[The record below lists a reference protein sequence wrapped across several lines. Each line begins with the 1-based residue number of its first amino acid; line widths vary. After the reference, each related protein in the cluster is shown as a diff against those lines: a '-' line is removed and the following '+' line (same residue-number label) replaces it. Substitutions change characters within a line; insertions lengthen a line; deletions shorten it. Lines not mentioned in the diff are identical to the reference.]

1 MSQIFDDKAVKFP
14 KLSFLINLMIKQT
27 TFTRIGYLDGLRGM
41 AALWVMVGHILAVYG
56 KFPPIVSWT
65 SLAVDIFI
73 LLSGFLMLHQVTARE
88 IHEPL
93 DRPQTW
99 LIFWLRRFFRLAPL
113 YYTMLVVAVLCEQYQ
128 NGFDG
133 SFHYISWEPVPAAN
147 DQLGLHII
155 SHITFLFGLSP
166 EFARS
171 TWLPDWSISLEM
183 QFYLLFPFLALL
195 GRSIGWLTVAGITC
209 AACLLGDYLF
219 SSFLHQFTLPSILLL
234 KINIFMGGML
244 IAAASQ
250 KPNSQFIYL
259 FAAMSLML
267 LPTWGSA
274 GMKLDFG
281 RALICLGFGILA
293 FGQQIK
299 APSPIRWA
307 ISQVSRTLGTWPF
320 VVLADLS
327 YGVYLIHFPI
337 VLAWGRLTASE
348 APLSNLHNPLAALI
362 VIPMVAYA
370 LAWVARHAV
379 ELPGIEFGRRIIRK
393 YRNLPPAEVY

>member
-1 MSQIFDDKAVKFP
+1 
-14 KLSFLINLMIKQT
+14 
-27 TFTRIGYLDGLRGM
+27 
-41 AALWVMVGHILAVYG
+41 
-56 KFPPIVSWT
+56 
-65 SLAVDIFI
+65 
-73 LLSGFLMLHQVTARE
+73 MLHQVTARE

-99 LIFWLRRFFRLAPL
+99 LMFLAEKVLPTRLAPL
-113 YYTMLVVAVLCEQYQ
+113 YYTMLVIAVLCEQYQ

-133 SFHYISWEPVPAAN
+133 SFHYITWESVRTAN

-183 QFYLLFPFLALL
+183 QFYVLFPFLALL
-195 GRSIGWLTVAGITC
+195 GRSIGWLTLAGIIC

-219 SSFLHQFTLPSILLL
+219 PSFLHQFTIPSILLL

-244 IAAASQ
+244 IAAGSQ

-259 FAAMSLML
+259 FAAMGLML
-267 LPTWGSA
+267 LPIWGSA
-274 GMKLDFG
+274 GIKLDFA

-293 FGQQIK
+293 FGEQIK

-307 ISQVSRTLGTWPF
+307 ISQVSKALGTRPF

-337 VLAWGRLTASE
+337 IVAWSRLTAPE
-348 APLSNLHNPLAALI
+348 APLSNLSTTWSPL
-362 VIPMVAYA
+362 
-370 LAWVARHAV
+370 
-379 ELPGIEFGRRIIRK
+379 
-393 YRNLPPAEVY
+393 

>member
-1 MSQIFDDKAVKFP
+1 
-14 KLSFLINLMIKQT
+14 MIKQT
-27 TFTRIGYLDGLRGM
+27 TFTHIGYLDGLRGI
-41 AALWVMVGHILAVYG
+41 AALWVMVGHILAVYW
-56 KFPPIVSWT
+56 KFPPILSWT

-73 LLSGFLMLHQVTARE
+73 LLSGFLMLHQATARE
-88 IHEPL
+88 IHEPF

-147 DQLGLHII
+147 DQLGLHIF
-155 SHITFLFGLSP
+155 SHITFLFGLFP

-171 TWLPDWSISLEM
+171 TSLPDWSISLEM
-183 QFYLLFPFLALL
+183 QFYLLFPFLTLL
-195 GRSIGWLTVAGITC
+195 GRGIGWLTVAGIVC

-250 KPNSQFIYL
+250 KPNFRFIYL
-259 FAAMSLML
+259 FAAMGLML
-267 LPTWGSA
+267 LPIWGSA

-281 RALICLGFGILA
+281 RAFICLGLGLLA
-293 FGQQIK
+293 FGEQIK

-337 VLAWGRLTASE
+337 ILAWGRLTAPE
-348 APLSNLHNPLAALI
+348 AAMSNLHNPLAALI
-362 VIPMVAYA
+362 IIPMVAYG
-370 LAWVARHAV
+370 LAWVARQAV
-379 ELPGIEFGRRIIRK
+379 ELPGIEFGRRIVRK
-393 YRNLPPAEVY
+393 YRNLQAAEVY

>member
-1 MSQIFDDKAVKFP
+1 MSYIFDDKAVKFP
-14 KLSFLINLMIKQT
+14 KLSSLISLMIKQT
-27 TFTRIGYLDGLRGM
+27 TFTHIGYLDGLRGT
-41 AALWVMVGHILAVYG
+41 AALWVMVGHILALYG

-113 YYTMLVVAVLCEQYQ
+113 YYTMLVIAVLCEQYQ

-133 SFHYISWEPVPAAN
+133 SFHSSNWESGRTAN

-195 GRSIGWLTVAGITC
+195 GRSIGWLTVVGITC

-259 FAAMSLML
+259 FAAMGLML
-267 LPTWGSA
+267 LPIWGSA

-281 RALICLGFGILA
+281 RALICLGFWILV

-299 APSPIRWA
+299 TPSPIRWA
-307 ISQVSRTLGTWPF
+307 ISQVSRILGTWPF

-337 VLAWGRLTASE
+337 ILAWGRLTASE

-393 YRNLPPAEVY
+393 YRNLQPAEVY

>member
-1 MSQIFDDKAVKFP
+1 MTAFAE
-14 KLSFLINLMIKQT
+14 
-27 TFTRIGYLDGLRGM
+27 
-41 AALWVMVGHILAVYG
+41 VGHILAEYW

-73 LLSGFLMLHQVTARE
+73 LLSGFLMLHQATARE
-88 IHEPL
+88 IHEPF

-155 SHITFLFGLSP
+155 SHITFLFGLFP

-171 TWLPDWSISLEM
+171 TSLPDWSISLEM
-183 QFYLLFPFLALL
+183 QFYLLFPFLTLL
-195 GRSIGWLTVAGITC
+195 GRGIGWLTAAGIVC

-250 KPNSQFIYL
+250 KPNFRFLYL
-259 FAAMSLML
+259 FAAIGLML
-267 LPTWGSA
+267 LPIWGSA

-281 RALICLGFGILA
+281 RAFICLGLGLLA
-293 FGQQIK
+293 FGEQIK

-337 VLAWGRLTASE
+337 ILAWGRLTAPE
-348 APLSNLHNPLAALI
+348 AALSNLHSPLAALI

-370 LAWVARHAV
+370 LAWVARQAV
-379 ELPGIEFGRRIIRK
+379 ELPGIEFGRRIVRK
-393 YRNLPPAEVY
+393 YRNLQAAEVY

>member
-1 MSQIFDDKAVKFP
+1 MSQIFDDKAVKSP
-14 KLSFLINLMIKQT
+14 KLSFLINLMLKRT
-27 TFTRIGYLDGLRGM
+27 TFTHIGYLDGLRGM

-56 KFPPIVSWT
+56 TFPPIVSWT
-65 SLAVDIFI
+65 SLAVDIFM

-113 YYTMLVVAVLCEQYQ
+113 YYTMLFIAVLCEQYQ

-133 SFHYISWEPVPAAN
+133 SFHSSNWGAGYTAN
-147 DQLGLHII
+147 DQLGLHIV

-195 GRSIGWLTVAGITC
+195 GRSIGWLTVVGITC

-234 KINIFMGGML
+234 KINVFMGGML
-244 IAAASQ
+244 IAAAFQ
-250 KPNSQFIYL
+250 KPNSRFIYL
-259 FAAMSLML
+259 FAAMGLML
-267 LPTWGSA
+267 LPIWESG
-274 GMKLDFG
+274 GMKIHFG
-281 RALICLGFGILA
+281 RALICLGFCTLA

-299 APSPIRWA
+299 TPSPIRGA

-337 VLAWGRLTASE
+337 ILAWSRLTASE
-348 APLSNLHNPLAALI
+348 APRSNLHNTLAALI

-379 ELPGIEFGRRIIRK
+379 ELPGIEFGRRVIRK
-393 YRNLPPAEVY
+393 YRNLEPAEVY

>member
-1 MSQIFDDKAVKFP
+1 
-14 KLSFLINLMIKQT
+14 
-27 TFTRIGYLDGLRGM
+27 
-41 AALWVMVGHILAVYG
+41 
-56 KFPPIVSWT
+56 
-65 SLAVDIFI
+65 
-73 LLSGFLMLHQVTARE
+73 
-88 IHEPL
+88 
-93 DRPQTW
+93 
-99 LIFWLRRFFRLAPL
+99 
-113 YYTMLVVAVLCEQYQ
+113 MLVIAVLCEQYQ

-133 SFHYISWEPVPAAN
+133 SFHYISWEPVRTAN

-234 KINIFMGGML
+234 KISIFMGGML

-370 LAWVARHAV
+370 LAWVARHAI

-393 YRNLPPAEVY
+393 YRNLQPAEVY

>member
-1 MSQIFDDKAVKFP
+1 
-14 KLSFLINLMIKQT
+14 
-27 TFTRIGYLDGLRGM
+27 
-41 AALWVMVGHILAVYG
+41 
-56 KFPPIVSWT
+56 
-65 SLAVDIFI
+65 
-73 LLSGFLMLHQVTARE
+73 
-88 IHEPL
+88 
-93 DRPQTW
+93 
-99 LIFWLRRFFRLAPL
+99 
-113 YYTMLVVAVLCEQYQ
+113 MLVVAVLCEQYQ

-155 SHITFLFGLSP
+155 SHITFLFGLFP

-171 TWLPDWSISLEM
+171 TSLPDWSISLEM
-183 QFYLLFPFLALL
+183 QFYLLFPFLTLL
-195 GRSIGWLTVAGITC
+195 GRGIGWLTAAGIVC

-250 KPNSQFIYL
+250 KPNFRFIYL
-259 FAAMSLML
+259 FAAMGLML
-267 LPTWGSA
+267 LPIWGSA

-281 RALICLGFGILA
+281 RAFICLGLGLLA
-293 FGQQIK
+293 FGEQIK

-327 YGVYLIHFPI
+327 YGVYLIHFLI
-337 VLAWGRLTASE
+337 ILAWGRLTAPE
-348 APLSNLHNPLAALI
+348 AALSNLHSPLAALI

-370 LAWVARHAV
+370 LAWVARQAV
-379 ELPGIEFGRRIIRK
+379 ELPGIEFGRRIVRK
-393 YRNLPPAEVY
+393 YRNLQAAEVY

>member
-1 MSQIFDDKAVKFP
+1 MSHIFGDKAAEFP

-27 TFTRIGYLDGLRGM
+27 TFTHIGYLDGLRGM
-41 AALWVMVGHILAVYG
+41 AALWVMVGHILAMYG
-56 KFPPIVSWT
+56 EFPPIVSWT

-99 LIFWLRRFFRLAPL
+99 LIFWLTRFFRLAPL
-113 YYTMLVVAVLCEQYQ
+113 YYTMLVIAVLCEQYQ

-133 SFHYISWEPVPAAN
+133 SFHFSNWESGSTAN
-147 DQLGLHII
+147 DHLGLHII
-155 SHITFLFGLSP
+155 SHVTFLFGLSP

-195 GRSIGWLTVAGITC
+195 GRSIGWLTVVGITC

-219 SSFLHQFTLPSILLL
+219 SSFLHQFSLPSILLL
-234 KINIFMGGML
+234 KINVFMGGML

-250 KPNSQFIYL
+250 KPNSRFIYG
-259 FAAMSLML
+259 FAAMGLML
-267 LPTWGSA
+267 LPIWGSA
-274 GMKLDFG
+274 GMILDFG
-281 RALICLGFGILA
+281 RALICLGFWILA
-293 FGQQIK
+293 FGQQMK
-299 APSPIRWA
+299 TPSPIRWT
-307 ISQVSRTLGTWPF
+307 ISQVSTTLGSWPF

-327 YGVYLIHFPI
+327 YGLYLIHFPI
-337 VLAWGRLTASE
+337 ILAWGRLTASE

-379 ELPGIEFGRRIIRK
+379 ELPGIEFGRRITRK
-393 YRNLPPAEVY
+393 YRNLQPAQVY

>member
-93 DRPQTW
+93 DRPETW
-99 LIFWLRRFFRLAPL
+99 LIFWLRRFFRIAPL
-113 YYTMLVVAVLCEQYQ
+113 YYTMLVIAVLCEQYQ

-133 SFHYISWEPVPAAN
+133 SFHYISWEPVRTAN

-209 AACLLGDYLF
+209 ATCLLGDYLF

-393 YRNLPPAEVY
+393 YRNLQPAEVY

>member
-1 MSQIFDDKAVKFP
+1 M
-14 KLSFLINLMIKQT
+14 KQT
-27 TFTRIGYLDGLRGM
+27 TFTHIGYLDGLRGL

-56 KFPPIVSWT
+56 EFPPIVSWT

-99 LIFWLRRFFRLAPL
+99 LIFWLTRFFRLAPL
-113 YYTMLVVAVLCEQYQ
+113 YYTMLVIAVLCEQYQ

-133 SFHYISWEPVPAAN
+133 SFHFSNWESGSTAN

-155 SHITFLFGLSP
+155 SHVTFLFGLSP

-195 GRSIGWLTVAGITC
+195 GRSIGWLTVVGITC

-219 SSFLHQFTLPSILLL
+219 SSFLHQFSLPSILLL
-234 KINIFMGGML
+234 KINVFMGGML

-250 KPNSQFIYL
+250 KPNSRFIYL
-259 FAAMSLML
+259 FAATGLML
-267 LPTWGSA
+267 LPIWGSA
-274 GMKLDFG
+274 GMILDFG
-281 RALICLGFGILA
+281 RALICLGFWILA
-293 FGQQIK
+293 FGQQMK
-299 APSPIRWA
+299 TPSPIRWT
-307 ISQVSRTLGTWPF
+307 ISQVSTTLGSWPF

-327 YGVYLIHFPI
+327 YGLYLIHFPI
-337 VLAWGRLTASE
+337 ILAWGRLTASE
-348 APLSNLHNPLAALI
+348 APLGNLRNPLVALI
-362 VIPMVAYA
+362 VIPLVAYA

-379 ELPGIEFGRRIIRK
+379 ELPGIEFGRRITRK
-393 YRNLPPAEVY
+393 YRNLQPAQVY

>member
-1 MSQIFDDKAVKFP
+1 
-14 KLSFLINLMIKQT
+14 
-27 TFTRIGYLDGLRGM
+27 
-41 AALWVMVGHILAVYG
+41 
-56 KFPPIVSWT
+56 VSWT
-65 SLAVDIFI
+65 SLVVDIFI

-99 LIFWLRRFFRLAPL
+99 LIFWLRGFFRLAPL
-113 YYTMLVVAVLCEQYQ
+113 YYTMLVIAVLCEQYQ

-133 SFHYISWEPVPAAN
+133 SFHSSNWESGRTAN

-155 SHITFLFGLSP
+155 SHVTFLFGLSP

-195 GRSIGWLTVAGITC
+195 GRSIGWLTVVGITC
-209 AACLLGDYLF
+209 VACLLGDYLF

-259 FAAMSLML
+259 FAAMGLML
-267 LPTWGSA
+267 LPISGSA

-281 RALICLGFGILA
+281 RALICLGFWILA

-299 APSPIRWA
+299 TPSPIRWA

-337 VLAWGRLTASE
+337 ILAWGRLTASE
-348 APLSNLHNPLAALI
+348 APLNNLHNPLAALI

-393 YRNLPPAEVY
+393 YRNLQPAEVY

>member
-56 KFPPIVSWT
+56 QFPPIVSWT

-99 LIFWLRRFFRLAPL
+99 LMFLAEKVLPTRLAPL
-113 YYTMLVVAVLCEQYQ
+113 YYTMLVIAVLCEQYQ

-133 SFHYISWEPVPAAN
+133 SFHYITWESVRTAN

-171 TWLPDWSISLEM
+171 TSLPDWSISLAM
-183 QFYLLFPFLALL
+183 QFYLLFPFLTLL
-195 GRSIGWLTVAGITC
+195 GRGIGWLTFAGIC
-209 AACLLGDYLF
+209 
-219 SSFLHQFTLPSILLL
+219 
-234 KINIFMGGML
+234 
-244 IAAASQ
+244 
-250 KPNSQFIYL
+250 
-259 FAAMSLML
+259 
-267 LPTWGSA
+267 
-274 GMKLDFG
+274 
-281 RALICLGFGILA
+281 
-293 FGQQIK
+293 
-299 APSPIRWA
+299 
-307 ISQVSRTLGTWPF
+307 WP
-320 VVLADLS
+320 
-327 YGVYLIHFPI
+327 GC
-337 VLAWGRLTASE
+337 
-348 APLSNLHNPLAALI
+348 
-362 VIPMVAYA
+362 
-370 LAWVARHAV
+370 
-379 ELPGIEFGRRIIRK
+379 
-393 YRNLPPAEVY
+393 

>member
-1 MSQIFDDKAVKFP
+1 MSHIFDDKAVKFP
-14 KLSFLINLMIKQT
+14 KLSFLISLMMKQT
-27 TFTRIGYLDGLRGM
+27 TFTHIGYLDGLRGL
-41 AALWVMVGHILAVYG
+41 AALWVMVGHILAMYG
-56 KFPPIVSWT
+56 EFPPIVSWT

-113 YYTMLVVAVLCEQYQ
+113 YYTMLVIAVLCEQYQ

-133 SFHYISWEPVPAAN
+133 SFHFSNWESGSTAN

-195 GRSIGWLTVAGITC
+195 GRSIGWLTVVGITC

-234 KINIFMGGML
+234 KINVFMGGML

-250 KPNSQFIYL
+250 KPNSRFIYL
-259 FAAMSLML
+259 FAATGLML
-267 LPTWGSA
+267 LPIWGSA
-274 GMKLDFG
+274 GMILDFG
-281 RALICLGFGILA
+281 RALICLGFWILA

-299 APSPIRWA
+299 TPSPIRWT
-307 ISQVSRTLGTWPF
+307 ISQVSTTLGSWPF

-327 YGVYLIHFPI
+327 YGLYLIHFPI
-337 VLAWGRLTASE
+337 ILAWGRLTASE

-379 ELPGIEFGRRIIRK
+379 ELPGIEFGRRITRK
-393 YRNLPPAEVY
+393 YRNLQPAQVY

>member
-14 KLSFLINLMIKQT
+14 KLSFWIDLMIKQT
-27 TFTRIGYLDGLRGM
+27 TITHIGYLDGLRGM

-113 YYTMLVVAVLCEQYQ
+113 YYTMLVIAVLCEQYQ

-133 SFHYISWEPVPAAN
+133 SFHSSNWESGRTAN

-155 SHITFLFGLSP
+155 SHVTFLFGLSP

-195 GRSIGWLTVAGITC
+195 GRSIGWLTVVGITC
-209 AACLLGDYLF
+209 VACLLGDYLF

-259 FAAMSLML
+259 FAAMGLML
-267 LPTWGSA
+267 LPISGSA

-281 RALICLGFGILA
+281 RALICLGFWILA

-299 APSPIRWA
+299 TPSPIRWA

-337 VLAWGRLTASE
+337 ILAWGRLTASE
-348 APLSNLHNPLAALI
+348 APLNNLHNPLAALI

-393 YRNLPPAEVY
+393 YRNLQPAEVC

>member
-1 MSQIFDDKAVKFP
+1 
-14 KLSFLINLMIKQT
+14 MIKQT
-27 TFTRIGYLDGLRGM
+27 TFNHIGYLDGLRGM
-41 AALWVMVGHILAVYG
+41 AALWVMVGHILAQYW
-56 KFPPIVSWT
+56 KFPPILSWT

-88 IHEPL
+88 VHEPL
-93 DRPQTW
+93 NRPQTW

-133 SFHYISWEPVPAAN
+133 SFQSSSESVRTAN
-147 DQLGLHII
+147 DQFGLHIV
-155 SHITFLFGLSP
+155 SHLTFLFGLSP
-166 EFARS
+166 ELARS
-171 TWLPDWSISLEM
+171 TPLPDWSISLEM
-183 QFYLLFPFLALL
+183 QFYVLFPFLALL
-195 GRSIGWLTVAGITC
+195 GRGIGWLTVAGIIC

-250 KPNSQFIYL
+250 KPNSQFTYL
-259 FAAMSLML
+259 FAAMGLML
-267 LPTWGSA
+267 LPIWGSE
-274 GMKLDFG
+274 GVKLSFD
-281 RALICLGFGILA
+281 RALICLGFWILA
-293 FGQQIK
+293 FGDQMK
-299 APSPIRWA
+299 APSPIRRA
-307 ISQVSRTLGTWPF
+307 ISQVSRTLGSRPF

-337 VLAWGRLTASE
+337 ILAWGRLTAPE

-370 LAWVARHAV
+370 LAWVARQAV
-379 ELPGIEFGRRIIRK
+379 ELPGIEFGRRIVRK
-393 YRNLPPAEVY
+393 YRNPQPAEVY